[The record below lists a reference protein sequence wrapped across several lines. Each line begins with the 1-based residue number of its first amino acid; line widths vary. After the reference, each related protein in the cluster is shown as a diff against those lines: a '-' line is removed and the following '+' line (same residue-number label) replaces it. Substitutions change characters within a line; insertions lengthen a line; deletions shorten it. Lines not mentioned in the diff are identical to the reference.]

1 MTADV
6 SLSVGRR
13 RILDHL
19 KLSGPATPAELASA
33 LSLTPAAVRQHL
45 DGLGA
50 EGLVA
55 SAAATRGSG
64 SAGPG
69 RPAARW
75 RLTRRAHRLFPD
87 RHGELTAQLIGAIRT
102 VAGAGVLEAVIE
114 SRTSDQRAD
123 YKAAIAAGGQSLRE
137 KAESLARRRTA
148 EGYMAEVVPIGGA
161 GRGNQSSRS
170 REGAGA
176 PAPAGE
182 APYER
187 GGGGALATGDAGDDA
202 GFLLIEHHCPICEAA
217 EACLGFCRAE
227 IELFRSV
234 LGEDVSVEREEHLLS
249 GGERCAYRLKPV
261 GRLAGVPVGVGTRR
275 I

>member
-1 MTADV
+1 MTSDV

-19 KLSGPATPAELASA
+19 KLSGAATPAELAHA

-55 SAAATRGSG
+55 NAGAPRGSAA
-64 SAGPG
+64 AGPG

-87 RHGELTAQLIGAIRT
+87 RHGELTAQLIGAIRD
-102 VAGAGVLEAVIE
+102 VAGTDVLEAVIE
-114 SRTSDQRAD
+114 ARTERQRMD
-123 YKAAIAAGGQSLRE
+123 YEEAIASGGRSLSE

-148 EGYMAEVVPIGGA
+148 EGYMAEVVPAGDGDTGGA
-161 GRGNQSSRS
+161 GV
-170 REGAGA
+170 
-176 PAPAGE
+176 
-182 APYER
+182 
-187 GGGGALATGDAGDDA
+187 
-202 GFLLIEHHCPICEAA
+202 LLIEHHCPICEAA
-217 EACLGFCRAE
+217 GACLGFCRAE

-234 LGEDVSVEREEHLLS
+234 LGPDVSVEREEHLLS
-249 GGERCAYRLKPV
+249 GGERCAYRLRPV
-261 GRLAGVPVGVGTRR
+261 AVPVGVGGRR
-275 I
+275 RSAD